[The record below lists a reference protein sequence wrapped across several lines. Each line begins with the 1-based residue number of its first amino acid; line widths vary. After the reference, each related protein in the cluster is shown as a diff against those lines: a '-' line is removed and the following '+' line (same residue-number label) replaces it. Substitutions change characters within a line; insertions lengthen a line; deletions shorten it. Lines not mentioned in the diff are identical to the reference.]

1 LLWLLSQC
9 FNRKQNKY
17 IKNRKKYLDMK
28 HIKKLNESWI
38 EDMYDSGR
46 SGGERPAVGPGG
58 YFRTQ
63 EEREKHAAF
72 FKRKQEEREKVSNF
86 NKASQDFR
94 AAVTAASKNADPQA
108 HQKMI
113 DLLEEH
119 GVDLIKWR
127 RYLILKRAA
136 ELGKEE
142 VMDVLFDALEKAG
155 EDTTELKKK
164 LEEYVRGGRP

>member
-1 LLWLLSQC
+1 
-9 FNRKQNKY
+9 
-17 IKNRKKYLDMK
+17 MK
-28 HIKKLNESWI
+28 HLRKFNESWI
-38 EDMYDSGR
+38 EDMYNSGR
-46 SGGERPAVGPGG
+46 SGGEMPKVGPDG

-72 FKRKQEEREKVSNF
+72 FKRKEEEREKVSKF

-113 DLLEEH
+113 DLLDEH
-119 GVDLIKWR
+119 GVDLIKDR

-136 ELGKEE
+136 EMGKEE
-142 VMDVLFDALEKAG
+142 VMDVLLDALRESG
-155 EDTTELKKK
+155 EDMAELNKG
-164 LEEYVRGGRP
+164 LEEYVRNSKG